1 MITQIEF
8 SDIPYKHYYSENNT
22 FLRQKESQDVKQYYY
37 MYKSYEVEFYIK
49 SVKDVL
55 NEDEI
60 LDIYIKEKEYYS
72 SFDKLEDMVTE
83 AIDSGSYITLNM
95 ESGWY
100 YFNKS
105 IKKYLIHDNG
115 GRPFKVIV
123 DFDKKHIKVYK
134 FDHDEVDDNSEE
146 HEIIYDI
153 LVYETDFIDV
163 FIGSSNEFFEVSV
176 REYQGN
182 SILVQTDGTTYTFI
196 GDMIYSFTS
205 IQQIDQYYSPIGNND
220 VPYPY
225 AIGKTHIYIMLDK
238 EKTDYLRKKLSNM
251 KDTLPEPSPVS
262 EDGTPPKPGLF
273 NFFATVF
280 LLSIALYIFL
290 TFPGS

>member
-37 MYKSYEVEFYIK
+37 MYKSDEIEFYIK

-55 NEDEI
+55 DEDEI

-72 SFDKLEDMVTE
+72 SFEKLEDMVAE

-105 IKKYLIHDNG
+105 IQQYLIHDNG

-123 DFDKKHIKVYK
+123 NFDKKNIKVFK
-134 FDHDEVDDNSEE
+134 FDKDEVDDNSEE

-176 REYQGN
+176 KKYQGN

-205 IQQIDQYYSPIGNND
+205 IQQIEEYYSPIGNND

-225 AIGKTHIYIMLDK
+225 AIDINKNIYLMIEYVIIIPYKNTFEYLEKEQICPYHFYYRNQKFDSSFKYQELKLDY
-238 EKTDYLRKKLSNM
+238 EILVNRL
-251 KDTLPEPSPVS
+251 
-262 EDGTPPKPGLF
+262 
-273 NFFATVF
+273 
-280 LLSIALYIFL
+280 
-290 TFPGS
+290 